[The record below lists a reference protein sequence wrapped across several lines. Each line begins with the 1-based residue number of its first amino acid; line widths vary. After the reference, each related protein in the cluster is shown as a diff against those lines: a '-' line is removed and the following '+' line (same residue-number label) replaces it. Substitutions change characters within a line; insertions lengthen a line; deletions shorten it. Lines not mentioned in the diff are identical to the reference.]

1 MGKLFG
7 TDGVRGL
14 AGERLSAT
22 LAMRLAMAA
31 GIYFRKDSIT
41 NNILVGKDTRKS
53 GYMIETAIVAGLS
66 AVGFNVR
73 QIGPMPTPAVAF
85 LTEDMRCDAGIMIS
99 ASHNPFYDNGIKFF
113 NANGDKL
120 SEAAEDA
127 IEAIYTNNELIEIG
141 RAHV

>member
-1 MGKLFG
+1 MAKLFG

-14 AGERLSAT
+14 AGTKLTAT

-31 GIYFRKDSIT
+31 GIYFRKNSLT

-53 GYMIETAIVAGLS
+53 GYMIETAIVAGLT
-66 AVGFNVR
+66 AVGYNVR

-99 ASHNPFYDNGIKFF
+99 ASHNPFFDNGIKFF
-113 NANGDKL
+113 DANGDKL
-120 SEAAEDA
+120 NEDA
-127 IEAIYTNNELIEIG
+127 ERGNI
-141 RAHV
+141 